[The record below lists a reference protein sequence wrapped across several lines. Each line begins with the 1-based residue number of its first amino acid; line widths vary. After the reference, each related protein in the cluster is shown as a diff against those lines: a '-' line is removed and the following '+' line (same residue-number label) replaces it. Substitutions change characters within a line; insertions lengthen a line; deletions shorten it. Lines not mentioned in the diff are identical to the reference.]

1 MGMSFFTKHKQAIYV
16 TLYLG
21 LLCGVVWLYVTLY
34 VLPDQAT
41 AWPYLPDD
49 VTVIKMDAVFR
60 NPVLRIGVANYD
72 DPFGRGSKRTAIMY
86 IYSEREAIED
96 EPLIVYEGFRTWR
109 DGYSISVLNVTT
121 AAVSLVIR
129 KVE

>member
-1 MGMSFFTKHKQAIYV
+1 MSFCIKHKQAIYL

-41 AWPYLPDD
+41 AWLYMPDD
-49 VTVIKMDAVFR
+49 VTAIKMDAVFR
-60 NPVLRIGVANYD
+60 NPDLRIEVANYD
-72 DPFGRGSKRTAIMY
+72 DPFGGGSKRTAMMY
-86 IYSEREAIED
+86 IYSEREAVED

-109 DGYSISVLNVTT
+109 DGYSISVVNVTT
-121 AAVSLVIR
+121 TEVSLVIR

>member
-1 MGMSFFTKHKQAIYV
+1 MSFFTKHKQAIYA

-21 LLCGVVWLYVTLY
+21 LLCGVVWLYVILY

-41 AWPYLPDD
+41 TWLYMPDD
-49 VTVIKMDAVFR
+49 VTVLKMDAVFR
-60 NPVLRIGVANYD
+60 NPDLRIGVANYD
-72 DPFGRGSKRTAIMY
+72 DPFGGGSKRTAMMY
-86 IYSEREAIED
+86 IYREREAVED

-109 DGYSISVLNVTT
+109 DGYSISVVNVTT
-121 AAVSLVIR
+121 ADVSLVIR

>member
-1 MGMSFFTKHKQAIYV
+1 MSFFIKHKQAIYV

-34 VLPDQAT
+34 ILPEQTT
-41 AWPYLPDD
+41 AWLYMPDD
-49 VTVIKMDAVFR
+49 VTVIKMDTGFR
-60 NPVLRIGVANYD
+60 NSDLGIEVANYD
-72 DPFGRGSKRTAIMY
+72 DPFGRGSKRMAIMY

-121 AAVSLVIR
+121 AEVSLVIR

>member
-1 MGMSFFTKHKQAIYV
+1 MGMPFFTKHKQAIYA

-21 LLCGVVWLYVTLY
+21 LLCGVVWLYVILY

-41 AWPYLPDD
+41 TWLYMPDD

-60 NPVLRIGVANYD
+60 NPDLQIGVANYD
-72 DPFGRGSKRTAIMY
+72 DPFGGGSKRTAMMY
-86 IYSEREAIED
+86 IYREREAVED
-96 EPLIVYEGFRTWR
+96 KPLIVYEGFRTWR

-121 AAVSLVIR
+121 ADVSLVIR
-129 KVE
+129 KLE

>member
-1 MGMSFFTKHKQAIYV
+1 MGMPFFTKRKQAIYV

-41 AWPYLPDD
+41 TWLYMPDD
-49 VTVIKMDAVFR
+49 VTVLKMDAVFR
-60 NPVLRIGVANYD
+60 NPDLRIGVANYD
-72 DPFGRGSKRTAIMY
+72 DPFGGGSKRTAMMY
-86 IYSEREAIED
+86 IYREREAVED

-109 DGYSISVLNVTT
+109 DGYSISVVNVTT
-121 AAVSLVIR
+121 ADVSLVIR